1 VEGSDDRPLSKLS
14 TGERPASGLIVVATP
29 IGNAGDITLRALDLL
44 RQAHAIACED
54 TRVTGAL
61 MARYG
66 VATPLLAYHEH
77 NAARMRP
84 LLLERLRRGEA
95 VALVS
100 DAGTPLVSDPGYKLV
115 RAAIEAG
122 IPVTAAPGASA
133 ALAALVLSGLPSD
146 RFLFAGF
153 LPPRQAARQTE
164 LAALAAVPATLI
176 FFESAGRLAETL
188 ADMATVLGVRDAA
201 VARELTKL
209 YEEVRRGSLS
219 ELAQHY
225 GSADPPRGE
234 IVIVVGPPAA
244 AAEASDAAIDD
255 ALRAALANASL
266 RDAVAAVAAALPAP
280 RRRRGRQVTQNT
292 AGRTRDRKAAF
303 RRGRRGERTAL
314 WWLRLKGYRIL
325 AQDYRSPAGEIDVV
339 ARRGS
344 TLAVI
349 EVKARDSAAAAVE
362 AILPRQ
368 RNRIFNAARL
378 FVARHPR
385 HGRCTIRF
393 DIMLVTPGR
402 WPRHIVNAW
411 QIDQVI

>member
-1 VEGSDDRPLSKLS
+1 MAKRRKSETSRTAAARALSSPSQTAAKGNDDGAPSKPLPGD
-14 TGERPASGLIVVATP
+14 TAHAAASAGLVIVATP

-44 RQAHAIACED
+44 RKADCIACED

-66 VATPLLAYHEH
+66 IATPLLAYHEH

-122 IPVTAAPGASA
+122 IPVTTLPGASA

-146 RFLFAGF
+146 RFFFAGF
-153 LPPRQAARQTE
+153 LPPRQAARRTE
-164 LAALAAVPATLI
+164 LAALAAISATLI

-225 GSADPPRGE
+225 GSSNPPRGE

-244 AAEASDAAIDD
+244 AAEASDTAIDD

-266 RDAVAAVAAALPAP
+266 RDAVAAVAAALAAP
-280 RRRRGRQVTQNT
+280 RRRVYARALAL
-292 AGRTRDRKAAF
+292 AG
-303 RRGRRGERTAL
+303 
-314 WWLRLKGYRIL
+314 
-325 AQDYRSPAGEIDVV
+325 S
-339 ARRGS
+339 
-344 TLAVI
+344 
-349 EVKARDSAAAAVE
+349 
-362 AILPRQ
+362 
-368 RNRIFNAARL
+368 
-378 FVARHPR
+378 
-385 HGRCTIRF
+385 
-393 DIMLVTPGR
+393 
-402 WPRHIVNAW
+402 
-411 QIDQVI
+411 DQ